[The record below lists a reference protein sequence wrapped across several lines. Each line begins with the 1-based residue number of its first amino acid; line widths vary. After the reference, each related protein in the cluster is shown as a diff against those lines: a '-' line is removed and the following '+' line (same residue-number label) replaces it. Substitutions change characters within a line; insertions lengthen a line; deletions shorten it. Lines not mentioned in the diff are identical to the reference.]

1 MIILQLTGGQYKNTK
16 LATPSGAR
24 PTLSIVREA
33 VFNMLFSHF
42 GDFSGLHF
50 LDGYSGSG
58 IMALEAYS
66 RGFEVTLVELNSK
79 VASLS
84 SQNLN
89 KIGLNK
95 KIIISDYK
103 KFIKN
108 TTDNYDVIY
117 IDPPWSTD
125 YTEII
130 TNSFE
135 KVAPD
140 GVLVVEC
147 DKKMNFDFLSILPS
161 DFEIIKEKTY
171 GRARILFVSRTL

>member
-1 MIILQLTGGQYKNTK
+1 MQLTGGLYKNTK
-16 LATPSGAR
+16 LTTPQGAR

-33 VFNMLFSHF
+33 VFNVLFSYF

-66 RGFEVTLVELNSK
+66 RGFDVTLVELSPK
-79 VASLS
+79 IASFS
-84 SQNLN
+84 SMNLK

-108 TTDNYDVIY
+108 TEDRFDVIY
-117 IDPPWSTD
+117 IDPPWSND

-130 TNSFE
+130 SDTFDKIASN
-135 KVAPD
+135 
-140 GVLVVEC
+140 GVLVIEC
-147 DKKMNFDFLSILPS
+147 DKKMNFDFAQVIPS
-161 DFEIIKEKTY
+161 NFQIFKEKTY
-171 GRARILFVSRTL
+171 GRAKLYFISSASRV

>member
-1 MIILQLTGGQYKNTK
+1 MQLTGGLYKNTK
-16 LATPSGAR
+16 LATPHGAR

-33 VFNMLFSHF
+33 VFNVLFSHF

-50 LDGYSGSG
+50 LDGYSGSC

-66 RGFEVTLVELNSK
+66 RGFDVTLVEISSK
-79 VASLS
+79 IASLS
-84 SQNLN
+84 SQNLK

-108 TTDNYDVIY
+108 TENTYDVIY
-117 IDPPWSTD
+117 IDPPWNND
-125 YTEII
+125 YTGIML
-130 TNSFE
+130 NSFE
-135 KVAPD
+135 KITQH

-147 DKKMNFDFLSILPS
+147 DKKLGFDFSQIIPS
-161 DFEIIKEKTY
+161 GFEILKEKTY
-171 GRARILFVSRTL
+171 GRAKLLFIGRTV

>member
-16 LATPSGAR
+16 LTTPSGAR

-33 VFNMLFSHF
+33 VFNVLFSYF
-42 GDFSGLHF
+42 GDFSKLHF

-66 RGFEVTLVELNSK
+66 RGFDVTLVELSSK
-79 VASLS
+79 VASS
-84 SQNLN
+84 SSLNLK

-108 TTDNYDVIY
+108 TDDTYDVIY
-117 IDPPWSTD
+117 IDPPWSND
-125 YTEII
+125 YSEII
-130 TNSFE
+130 ADTFQKIASR
-135 KVAPD
+135 

-147 DKKMNFDFLSILPS
+147 DKKLTFDISKFIPEG
-161 DFEIIKEKTY
+161 FEIFREKTY
-171 GRARILFVSRTL
+171 GRAKLYFISKTS